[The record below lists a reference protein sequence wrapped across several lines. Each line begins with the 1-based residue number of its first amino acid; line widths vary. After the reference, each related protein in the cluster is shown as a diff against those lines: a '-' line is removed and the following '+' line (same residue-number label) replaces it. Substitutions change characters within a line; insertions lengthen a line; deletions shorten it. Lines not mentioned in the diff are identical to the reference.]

1 MQTIARTDLPIA
13 IEGDGV
19 EFRTRRG
26 RRSPERPA
34 TGPGR

>member
-1 MQTIARTDLPIA
+1 MQTIVRTDLPVA

-19 EFRTRRG
+19 EFRTRRD

-34 TGPGR
+34 TDPRR